1 MTARRSRTS
10 VLITAS
16 LLVAFV
22 GWSVL
27 LFSWPAMLALDDRLV
42 APPLDPMSNSAQIA
56 AAFALLAWPGL
67 QYLALV
73 GLAGGY
79 IAVLSTKLW
88 IAEMTGGRGWI
99 AVALVIFA
107 RWSPWRSWPGGT
119 SCRRSSSRWRTSSRS
134 G

>member
-1 MTARRSRTS
+1 MTSIAIVAYGIGGQRWKDQSMTARRSRTS

-56 AAFALLAWPGL
+56 AASTN
-67 QYLALV
+67 
-73 GLAGGY
+73 AGY
-79 IAVLSTKLW
+79 P
-88 IAEMTGGRGWI
+88 
-99 AVALVIFA
+99 A
-107 RWSPWRSWPGGT
+107 RVVQN
-119 SCRRSSSRWRTSSRS
+119 
-134 G
+134 